1 MKFRMFQAAATTLV
15 ALLFVSAV
23 AAQTPVAQAPTTA
36 KPAPATT
43 QQVPPEIDAAFKDWD
58 ADRSGSLTLQ
68 EFRNGWLILRRA
80 EAMQMRLREQ
90 FQKIDVN
97 KNSAIDGNE
106 YGNLVLVK
114 QAGASA
120 PGLANFDAN
129 KNQRL
134 EFAEYVELVRRMSTP
149 RQSAPAAKKP

>member
-1 MKFRMFQAAATTLV
+1 MKFRVFQAAATTLV
-15 ALLFVSAV
+15 ALLFVSAA
-23 AAQTPVAQAPTTA
+23 AAQTPVAQAPAA

-58 ADRSGSLTLQ
+58 ADHSGSLTLQ
-68 EFRNGWLILRRA
+68 DFRNGWLLLRRA

-97 KNSAIDGNE
+97 KNSAIDANE

-120 PGLANFDAN
+120 PGLVSFDAN
-129 KNQRL
+129 KDQRL
-134 EFAEYVELVRRMSTP
+134 EFGEYVELVRRMSTP
-149 RQSAPAAKKP
+149 RQPAPAAKKP